1 MKHNI
6 LIRQYLIKYDLRQC
20 DLAEIC
26 KVHKSTI
33 TRWLNN
39 KELPEEKQ
47 IELIRII
54 QKEGEKHEQ

>member
-1 MKHNI
+1 MKHNT
-6 LIRQYLIKYDLRQC
+6 LIRQYLAKYGLRQC

-26 KVHKSTI
+26 KVHEATVSK
-33 TRWLNN
+33 WLNN